1 MWIHEAVKKA
11 LESNKCITLPEF
23 KGTAKIK
30 PTNGRENCIVMEAN
44 GCNPSRHGW
53 QPRAK
58 DLIRNDW
65 EIED

>member
-11 LESNKCITLPEF
+11 LESNKCITLQEF

-30 PTNGRENCIVMEAN
+30 PTNGREKCIVMEAN